1 MLPTGIHAIEYT
13 PEHGRAQFN
22 PGCACPGLVGFVAE
36 GVAGFVVGPV
46 VERVAGPAVGRVAGR
61 AAGPDSVRSS
71 RSRAPQR

>member
-1 MLPTGIHAIEYT
+1 MLPTGTHAIEYT

-22 PGCACPGLVGFVAE
+22 RVCACLGLVGFVA
-36 GVAGFVVGPV
+36 
-46 VERVAGPAVGRVAGR
+46 ERVAGPAVGRVAGR